1 MNVTEEGVQMNEETQ
16 VTQPVQESTPEIQDE
31 SVDYKTLYLDEVQ
44 NAKKLRKR
52 AQDAETTVQAA
63 TKEKETLKVKTL
75 KEQEKYKELYEETN
89 GKLDHALKFQEKWE
103 AHEST
108 RRELLLSKLPEE
120 DREGLGQK
128 DLDTLEYIVK
138 LKEEAKPVNPQ
149 HSPNQSRNINSNN
162 INKDWTSLEG
172 EEGKKNYEAYLTEL
186 AKNR

>member
-1 MNVTEEGVQMNEETQ
+1 MTNEEVQMNEETQ
-16 VTQPVQESTPEIQDE
+16 ATQPVQESTPEAQDE
-31 SVDYKTLYLDEVQ
+31 SADYKALYLAEIQ
-44 NAKKLRKR
+44 GHKKTRKR
-52 AQDAETTVQAA
+52 AQDAEATVQDA
-63 TKEKETLKVKTL
+63 TKEKATLKVKTL

-103 AHEST
+103 THEST
-108 RRELLLSKLPEE
+108 RREHLLSKLPEE

-138 LKEEAKPVNPQ
+138 LKEETKPVNPQ

-162 INKDWTSLEG
+162 INKDCTSLKG
-172 EEGKKNYEAYLTEL
+172 EEGRENYEAYLTEL

>member
-1 MNVTEEGVQMNEETQ
+1 MIEEGVQMNEETQ
-16 VTQPVQESTPEIQDE
+16 DTQPVQESTPQIQDE
-31 SVDYKTLYLDEVQ
+31 SADYKTLYLDEVQ

-52 AQDAETTVQAA
+52 AQDAETTVQVT

-75 KEQEKYKELYEETN
+75 KEQERYKELYEETN
-89 GKLDHALKFQEKWE
+89 GKLEHALKFQEKWE
-103 AHEST
+103 THEST
-108 RRELLLSKLPEE
+108 RRESLLSKLPEE
-120 DREGLGQK
+120 DREKMGQK

-138 LKEEAKPVNPQ
+138 LKDESKPVNPQ